1 MKSFAHRLVLASLG
15 IAASSA
21 FAAEPCDNPY
31 LKTVPFKKTLS
42 AQNIDLTFFNEAR
55 FAYDCQSL
63 LADNRGGINLAF
75 YKLNADILSV
85 QASAT
90 QGEQDA
96 EIALRTLLLGFE
108 VAQERKSL
116 GSIFDKTYHTN
127 QDIDV
132 SRNMIVQVGPL
143 PVQVR
148 YGVEGSGKIR
158 VTAGLKKIGTQI
170 GVIPSA
176 KVRAYVQAGT
186 DVQIIEASARGE
198 LEVLNGK
205 LDTSLSAQYKSKER
219 RHGARLSAVSYADFS
234 ALEGSV
240 TAKLEAHTGKEDQK
254 FEKELFSWPGQK
266 LSGKIVDFSQ
276 DVVFTPETGKGTTK
290 PNSTELDDEGS
301 VVASHPVP
309 SEDSSV
315 SALIE
320 AMENR

>member
-1 MKSFAHRLVLASLG
+1 MKSIAHRLVMASLG
-15 IAASSA
+15 FAASSA
-21 FAAEPCDNPY
+21 FAAEPCENSY

-55 FAYDCQSL
+55 FSYDCQTL

-96 EIALRTLLLGFE
+96 EIGLRTLVLGFE
-108 VAQERKSL
+108 VAQERRSL
-116 GSIFDKTYHTN
+116 GSIFDKTYRTN

-132 SRNMIVQVGPL
+132 SRNMAVQVGPL

-158 VTAGLKKIGTQI
+158 VTAGMKNIGTQL

-186 DVQIIEASARGE
+186 DVEIVEASARGE
-198 LEVLNGK
+198 LEVANGK
-205 LDTSLSAQYKSKER
+205 LDTWLAAQYKSKDH
-219 RHGARLSAVSYADFS
+219 RHGALISAVSYADFS
-234 ALEGSV
+234 VLEGSV
-240 TAKLEAHTGKEDQK
+240 AAKLVAHTGKDDQK
-254 FEKELFSWPGQK
+254 FEKELFRWSGQK
-266 LSGKIVDFSQ
+266 LSGKILDFSH
-276 DVVFTPETGKGTTK
+276 DVVFTPDGKKPAIDAASNDSGDGDYATT
-290 PNSTELDDEGS
+290 
-301 VVASHPVP
+301 SHPV
-309 SEDSSV
+309 SVDDIDV
-315 SALIE
+315 SAMIDV
-320 AMENR
+320 MENR